1 MNLWTSEDISKILI
15 QLDEMKLPFSKYALT
30 KEGGALRLLG
40 RGGSAEVYEAMT
52 RSSMKE
58 KYALKVI
65 GFRNQNVDSEF
76 FNESVQVQKDIGD
89 FQDNVV
95 KIYDH
100 TELWVTLDE
109 KDNVISAVKEKP
121 EVISRTTIQL
131 QFILMEK
138 IPSVITRTKGGNIKM
153 IPEHL
158 AYANEEEILKLAYD
172 IGLALKRAHKKNIL
186 HRDVKLENVFYSE
199 KKKQYKLG
207 DFGIAKKT
215 EDGFAGTIAFTKGY
229 AAPEV
234 RSSDDRYDNTADIY
248 SFGMMLY
255 VLANNL
261 KFPDSNT
268 YNVNSY
274 IQYMPGYVVPEPEGN
289 ISTDFYYVI
298 SKACM
303 YDPDERYQSMD
314 EMLLDI
320 EKLMYSFSLGY
331 KKEHKNS
338 SLVVGTIMLAMGVVA
353 WKLTMAPAL
362 VINVSLW
369 EYVFLVGCLSKG
381 VLKAFK
387 KDVILVSLGVL
398 GVGIYLMICSGF
410 SWIKLVFLLWMTFSS
425 GTSAGYLSAGILIA
439 NMVSLIQ
446 GANVSGWTQY
456 NEYSWVAVTVISI
469 ALVLIWQYEILA
481 MEDRKTA
488 LMYYK
493 KGFYW
498 IAVVLIYVSLL
509 LVGIIAN
516 PAGERLFRTIFGN
529 AIADI
534 LFSFDMKMVGLYG
547 LGFCLFWIGREKL
560 LMYKQKKQIQ
570 KMNEQYEN
578 EYY

>member
-446 GANVSGWTQY
+446 GANVIGWTQY

>member
-289 ISTDFYYVI
+289 ISADFYYVI

-446 GANVSGWTQY
+446 GANVIGWTQY

-509 LVGIIAN
+509 LAGIIAN